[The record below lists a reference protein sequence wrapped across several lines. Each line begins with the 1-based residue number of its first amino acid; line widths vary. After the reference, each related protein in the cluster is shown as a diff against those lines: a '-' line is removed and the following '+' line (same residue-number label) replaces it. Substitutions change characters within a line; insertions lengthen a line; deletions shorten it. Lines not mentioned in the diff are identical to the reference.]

1 MTHGIRNDDSE
12 EWWRRR
18 LGRLVAGDDEAVVRA
33 LFATRSGRRA
43 SAMATQWRAWAVAKD
58 WRRNRGPQVIVKA
71 AGRSKSACGVKA
83 CIRYIA
89 RLRPQDGM
97 SLQVQDE
104 YGRVVD
110 PMAACMGWDLLCDQD
125 NLSRKGR
132 ERRDDLSP
140 LPVAQRLHHVQA
152 HHFVIS
158 AGLPVRNKAM
168 AQAFHHAV
176 QAGIDQTFAAE
187 GYRVLWAVHDDAG
200 HRHAHVVVKAVSRF
214 GGRLRLDI
222 HGAAFD
228 TLRQAFAEAFTVA
241 GIPVQAAR
249 REDRADLRAAI
260 MAGRSFLRW
269 PRRPGN
275 GDLAVRAPGWFVRHG
290 PEIVARQQPV
300 SLPPAKRSWWRGLFT
315 AKASPTPAVDLRPTG
330 VPGFSDIYRD
340 PAAALQCWRELA
352 AGERGKRN
360 IALARW
366 YLLRQPGLFGAVKP
380 HASAHRDLALRQAEK
395 LPLLP
400 PLTVSGPRIP
410 GNWEDAYRSLGN
422 ARKRRRQRNGV
433 LQSLWRLA
441 GWCLSPDNPA
451 QARTILSR
459 ALSGCWSRPL
469 EPDAPAAVP
478 VRPNGSA
485 GVVPGPQVTLPNA
498 RPQVPLVAGP
508 AVEEPTRPDQT
519 IQARRPHRRSLGI

>member
-1 MTHGIRNDDSE
+1 MTHKIRDDDGE

-18 LGRLVAGDDEAVVRA
+18 LGRVVAGDDEAVVRA

-43 SAMATQWRAWAVAKD
+43 SAMATQWRAWTVVKD
-58 WRRNRGPQVIVKA
+58 WRRSRGPQVIVKA

-110 PMAACMGWDLLCDQD
+110 PMAACMGWDLLSDQD

-132 ERRDDLSP
+132 EHRDDLPP
-140 LPVAQRLHHVQA
+140 LPVAQLLHHVQA

-214 GGRLRLDI
+214 GERLRLDI

-241 GIPVQAAR
+241 GIPAQAAR

-269 PRRPGN
+269 PKRPGN

-290 PEIVARQQPV
+290 PEIVARKQPI
-300 SLPPAKRSWWRGLFT
+300 LPPPVKWSWWRGLFT
-315 AKASPTPAVDLRPTG
+315 AKAAPTPAFDRCPTG
-330 VPGFSDIYRD
+330 VSGFSDIYRD

-352 AGERGKRN
+352 AGEQGKRN

-366 YLLRQPGLFGAVKP
+366 YFLRQPGLFGAIKP

-400 PLTVSGPRIP
+400 PLAVCGPRIP
-410 GNWEDAYRSLGN
+410 GNWEDAYRALGN

-433 LQSLWRLA
+433 LRSLWRLA
-441 GWCLSPDNPA
+441 GWSLSPDNPA
-451 QARTILSR
+451 QSRAILSR
-459 ALSGCWSRPL
+459 ALSSLWSRPIEL
-469 EPDAPAAVP
+469 DAPACDPAPPNAPAVA
-478 VRPNGSA
+478 VRRRLA
-485 GVVPGPQVTLPNA
+485 TLPDFQS
-498 RPQVPLVAGP
+498 RVPLVVE
-508 AVEEPTRPDQT
+508 AVEPTRSDQT
-519 IQARRPHRRSLGI
+519 MQARRPRRRSISM